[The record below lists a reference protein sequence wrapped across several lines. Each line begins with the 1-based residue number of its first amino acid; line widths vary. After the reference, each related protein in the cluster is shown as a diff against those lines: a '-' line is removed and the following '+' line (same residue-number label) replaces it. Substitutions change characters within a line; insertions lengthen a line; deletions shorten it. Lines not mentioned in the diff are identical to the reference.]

1 MSPLHGCPPFF
12 STHAKQ
18 WPGLMSIESF
28 FIAKSCAWG
37 EAGKLWA
44 LRTATRGNG
53 TQTLRGIRCAG
64 KNISTH
70 PPPLGHRLYLSD
82 RKLWY
87 QNHVRACRSKLQFS
101 PQCDLDT
108 LLVYISWFVVSLLRY
123 FVSYFL
129 SMAILDH
136 KFPNSKTNL
145 FRGVNLFY
153 PSHNCLTFFFFLT
166 SLWTIV
172 AI

>member
-1 MSPLHGCPPFF
+1 MTRANVYWILFYSKIVRLGRGREIVSAAHRDTREWHTNLTRHPVRRKKYFNPP
-12 STHAKQ
+12 T
-18 WPGLMSIESF
+18 
-28 FIAKSCAWG
+28 
-37 EAGKLWA
+37 
-44 LRTATRGNG
+44 
-53 TQTLRGIRCAG
+53 
-64 KNISTH
+64 
-70 PPPLGHRLYLSD
+70 PPLGHRLYLSYW
-82 RKLWY
+82 KLWY

-108 LLVYISWFVVSLLRY
+108 ILVYISWFVVSLLRY

-153 PSHNCLTFFFFLT
+153 PSHNCLTFFFF
-166 SLWTIV
+166 
-172 AI
+172 

>member
-1 MSPLHGCPPFF
+1 MVWRQFVSPLHGCPPFF

-44 LRTATRGNG
+44 LHTATRGNG

-64 KNISTH
+64 KNFSTH
-70 PPPLGHRLYLSD
+70 PPPPLGHRLYLSYW
-82 RKLWY
+82 KLWY

-108 LLVYISWFVVSLLRY
+108 RIYQLICRLII
-123 FVSYFL
+123 
-129 SMAILDH
+129 AI
-136 KFPNSKTNL
+136 
-145 FRGVNLFY
+145 
-153 PSHNCLTFFFFLT
+153 FFFIFFINGH
-166 SLWTIV
+166 SWSQISKFKN
-172 AI
+172 